1 MSHGRGRSHSRRPQ
15 GVKGWMGAPDEG
27 QGGRTTYDPD
37 VLGFRVRAAARSV
50 SAVVRETGLGLAG

>member
-1 MSHGRGRSHSRRPQ
+1 
-15 GVKGWMGAPDEG
+15 MGAPDEG